1 MMTQMNEG
9 ILLFYL
15 LNFIFIGLLPK
26 LFFKKDGS
34 FNLMWWL
41 TASPFLLCTLF
52 LLLSFAGYLP
62 RLTGYGNSLARVL
75 ELVSVLFTVASVALI
90 FFTLGTHRI
99 PIALWHQD
107 NDAPKHI
114 VTYGAYRWIRHP
126 FYASFLLALFGALV
140 FCPQWGTLV
149 TFLQGFVILNVTA
162 AREERRLCASQFGA
176 EYAEYMRR
184 TGRFWPRLRAGS
196 QTIEAQEP
204 G

>member
-1 MMTQMNEG
+1 MSEAV
-9 ILLFYL
+9 LLIYL

-26 LFFKKDGS
+26 FFFKKDGS
-34 FNLMWWL
+34 FNPMWWL
-41 TASPFLLCTLF
+41 TASPFLLCTVF

-62 RLTGYGNSLARVL
+62 RLSGSGNNLARVL
-75 ELVSVLFTVASVALI
+75 ELVSVLFTVSSISLI

-126 FYASFLLALFGALV
+126 FYASFLLALLGALV
-140 FCPQWGTLV
+140 FCPQWGTIA
-149 TFLQGFVILNVTA
+149 TFFQGFVVLNLTA

-184 TGRFWPRLRAGS
+184 TGRFWPRLPERGEGGGS
-196 QTIEAQEP
+196 EEL

>member
-1 MMTQMNEG
+1 MNQMNEAV
-9 ILLFYL
+9 LLIYL

-34 FNLMWWL
+34 YNLMWWL
-41 TASPFLLCTLF
+41 TASPFLLCSAF
-52 LLLSFAGYLP
+52 LLISFLGYLP
-62 RLTGYGNSLARVL
+62 RYGNSVARVL
-75 ELVSVLFTVASVALI
+75 ELISIFFTVASIALI

-126 FYASFLLALFGALV
+126 FYASFLLALLGALI

-149 TFLQGFVILNVTA
+149 SFLQGFVILNLTA

-184 TGRFWPRLRAGS
+184 TGRFSPKILAGT
-196 QTIEAQEP
+196 QPDGDEEP